1 MNSELTRTEYV
12 ILNILK
18 NGKATNHMQ
27 SMTISEISEQE
38 RRSKTNTLYK
48 HILMLKEK
56 GYVEKGAKV
65 ERAYGFYIN
74 QEALELL
81 DKYSNMEGI

>member
-27 SMTISEISEQE
+27 SMTIGEISEQE
-38 RRSKTNTLYK
+38 KRSKTNTLYK
-48 HILMLKEK
+48 HILILQKK

-74 QEALELL
+74 QDALALL
-81 DKYSNMEGI
+81 DKYSNMEEL